1 MIKQVYTKQDLPM
14 EALRKAG
21 LVHDGVLILDQDD
34 LKALLSGRR
43 TEMQRLEKLEF
54 EGMIINSLDAKLSLQ
69 RDEAGVVELL
79 YHPINKEPKA
89 SKYLTRTEAEMLAKG
104 DAVNLQKTVFDDNGR
119 KMEVLIEFDNETNE
133 FIVTD
138 TEKIL
143 APDSINDIPLTPEQ
157 KERYR
162 KGKEVE
168 IGDGT
173 TVQYSGTEKQGVRS
187 NKLAF
192 IASVLIDGGLS
203 YVLYHALNK
212 LFNKPRD
219 QRKAGKMS
227 EGYFKAWEKMEQQ
240 EQAKGFKSDVHSEA
254 AEGEEYEGGFSR

>member
-1 MIKQVYTKQDLPM
+1 M

-69 RDEAGVVELL
+69 RDEAGVVKLL

-119 KMEVLIEFDNETNE
+119 KMEVLIEFDTETNE

>member
-1 MIKQVYTKQDLPM
+1 M

-240 EQAKGFKSDVHSEA
+240 EQAKGFKSDIHSEA
-254 AEGEEYEGGFSR
+254 AEGEEYDGGLSR

>member
-1 MIKQVYTKQDLPM
+1 M

>member
-1 MIKQVYTKQDLPM
+1 M

-240 EQAKGFKSDVHSEA
+240 EQAKGFKSDIPSEA
-254 AEGEEYEGGFSR
+254 AEGEGYDGGLSR

>member
-1 MIKQVYTKQDLPM
+1 M
-14 EALRKAG
+14 EALQKAG

-34 LKALLSGRR
+34 LKSLLSGRR
-43 TEMQRLEKLEF
+43 TDMLRLEKLEF
-54 EGMIINSLDAKLSLQ
+54 DGMVIDALDAKLSLQ
-69 RDEAGVVELL
+69 RNESGSLDLL
-79 YHPINKEPKA
+79 FHPINKEPKA
-89 SKYLTRTEAEMLAKG
+89 SKYLTRTEADMLARG
-104 DAVNLQKTVFDDNGR
+104 DAVNLQKTVVDDQGR
-119 KMEVLIEFDNETNE
+119 KKEVLIEFDNETNE

-203 YVLYHALNK
+203 FLLYKGLNA

-227 EGYFKAWEKMEQQ
+227 DGYFKAWDKMEQQ
-240 EQAKGFKSDVHSEA
+240 EQAKGFKSDIHSEA
-254 AEGEEYEGGFSR
+254 AEGEEYDGGLSR

>member
-1 MIKQVYTKQDLPM
+1 M

-69 RDEAGVVELL
+69 RDEAGVVKLL

-119 KMEVLIEFDNETNE
+119 KMEVLIEFDTETNE

-240 EQAKGFKSDVHSEA
+240 EQAKGFKSDIPSEA
-254 AEGEEYEGGFSR
+254 AEGEGYDGGLSR

>member
-1 MIKQVYTKQDLPM
+1 M

-119 KMEVLIEFDNETNE
+119 KMEVLIEFDTETNE

>member
-1 MIKQVYTKQDLPM
+1 M

-69 RDEAGVVELL
+69 RDEAGVVKLL

-119 KMEVLIEFDNETNE
+119 KMEVLIEFDTETNE

-240 EQAKGFKSDVHSEA
+240 EQAKGFKSDIHSEA
-254 AEGEEYEGGFSR
+254 AEGEGYDGGLSR